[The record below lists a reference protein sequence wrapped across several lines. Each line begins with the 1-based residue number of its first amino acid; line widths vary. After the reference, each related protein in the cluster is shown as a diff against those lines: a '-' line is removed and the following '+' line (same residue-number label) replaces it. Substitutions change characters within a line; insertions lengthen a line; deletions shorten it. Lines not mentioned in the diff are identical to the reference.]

1 MPVTITW
8 GQGPSA
14 WTWSL
19 PTTTML
25 GPVPADLRSPPAFR
39 GLVQVLRLLLPLAAE
54 PVGGSVPG
62 VVLRLV
68 ATRAAQ
74 HLLTSAAAA
83 VPGSS
88 VIPTAA

>member
-19 PTTTML
+19 PTTML
-25 GPVPADLRSPPAFR
+25 GPVPADLLSPPALR
-39 GLVQVLRLLLPLAAE
+39 GLVQVLEPLLPLAAE
-54 PVGGSVPG
+54 PLGASVPG
-62 VVLRLV
+62 VVPRLV
-68 ATRAAQ
+68 ATQVAL
-74 HLLTSAAAA
+74 HLLTFAAAA